1 MDIAPGSDWPEI
13 PVDTARSTLRD
24 SNDRRV
30 AAEECSYWARPFLGR
45 LPGRGNGLWTK
56 CTVHFIGRTIRGT
69 GAVPLGSFVDLA
81 LGLVVR
87 KNGIWPALVLVLHDV
102 VGGLDA

>member
-45 LPGRGNGLWTK
+45 LPDRGNGVWTN
-56 CTVHFIGRTIRGT
+56 
-69 GAVPLGSFVDLA
+69 APLIS
-81 LGLVVR
+81 
-87 KNGIWPALVLVLHDV
+87 
-102 VGGLDA
+102 